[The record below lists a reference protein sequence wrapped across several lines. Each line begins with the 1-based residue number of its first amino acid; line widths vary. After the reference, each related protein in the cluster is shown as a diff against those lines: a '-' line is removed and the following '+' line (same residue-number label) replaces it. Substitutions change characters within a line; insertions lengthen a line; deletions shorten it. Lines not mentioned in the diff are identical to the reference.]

1 MNVVPYVATIIPIYT
16 PTGGVAD
23 PLHPSY
29 ALVYLLLHLLG
40 VA

>member
-1 MNVVPYVATIIPIYT
+1 MNLVPYVATIIPIYT

-29 ALVYLLLHLLG
+29 ALVWLVLHLLG

>member
-1 MNVVPYVATIIPIYT
+1 MNLVPYIAQILPIST
-16 PTGGVAD
+16 PDGGVAD

-29 ALVYLLLHLLG
+29 ALVWLVLHLLG

>member
-1 MNVVPYVATIIPIYT
+1 MNLMPYVATVLPIYT
-16 PTGGVAD
+16 PDGNVAD

-29 ALVYLLLHLLG
+29 ALVYIVLRLLG